1 MYLAVVW
8 NVHHGTSVVT
18 NQEILCVLLKITGVP
33 IYGEW
38 PMEILRTPGYIT
50 VFIGVTDQ
58 VDISTSLFPIKTQAI
73 ELDVSSHLEESSL
86 LRSYFRSY
94 LATLAWL
101 FKSESRY
108 PGFSAKSKFR
118 YESLKSKFSLIL
130 FTYMEMI

>member
-1 MYLAVVW
+1 M
-8 NVHHGTSVVT
+8 
-18 NQEILCVLLKITGVP
+18 LLKITGVP

-38 PMEILRTPGYIT
+38 PMEILKTPGYIT
-50 VFIGVTDQ
+50 LFIGVTDQ
-58 VDISTSLFPIKTQAI
+58 VDSSTSFPIKTQAI

-118 YESLKSKFSLIL
+118 YESFKRKFSLIL